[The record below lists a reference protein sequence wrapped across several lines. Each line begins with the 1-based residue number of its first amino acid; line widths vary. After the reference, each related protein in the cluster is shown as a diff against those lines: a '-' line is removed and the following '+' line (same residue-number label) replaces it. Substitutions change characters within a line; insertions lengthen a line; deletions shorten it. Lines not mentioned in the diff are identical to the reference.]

1 MGDTEQIEVGAL
13 GKEAGKV
20 EMLGVRGSVAESR
33 RSMNQVVKLIWNSN
47 WGCWE
52 FPLGINSGRLVW
64 RPWMNLADLQYL
76 NLEVHHPD
84 WGHTLHIGSLPKT
97 DCRENKMVDPL
108 CREAAILCWSTLAE
122 RLPMDFVKTF
132 LDDMSIQEAS
142 TKSFLPGLHNSSLYS
157 PSEVLPTPNPFSLP
171 LITSLLV

>member
-13 GKEAGKV
+13 GKEAGKT

-33 RSMNQVVKLIWNSN
+33 RSVNQVVKLIWNSN
-47 WGCWE
+47 WGCCWE
-52 FPLGINSGRLVW
+52 FPLVINSARLVW

-84 WGHTLHIGSLPKT
+84 WGHTLHIDSLPKT

-108 CREAAILCWSTLAE
+108 CGEAAILCWSTLAE
-122 RLPMDFVKTF
+122 GLPMDFVKTF

-142 TKSFLPGLHNSSLYS
+142 TKSFLPGLHNSS
-157 PSEVLPTPNPFSLP
+157 PTPNPFSLP
-171 LITSLLV
+171 LITSLLI

>member
-1 MGDTEQIEVGAL
+1 MGDIEQIEVGAL

-33 RSMNQVVKLIWNSN
+33 RGMNQAVKLIWSSN
-47 WGCWE
+47 WGCCWE
-52 FPLGINSGRLVW
+52 FPLGINCARLVW

-84 WGHTLHIGSLPKT
+84 WGHTQHIGSLPKT
-97 DCRENKMVDPL
+97 DCRESKMVDPL
-108 CREAAILCWSTLAE
+108 LGEAGFLCWSTLAE
-122 RLPMDFVKTF
+122 GLPMDFVQTL
-132 LDDMSIQEAS
+132 LDDMSVQEAS

-157 PSEVLPTPNPFSLP
+157 LSEVLPRPP
-171 LITSLLV
+171 LYYFP

>member
-1 MGDTEQIEVGAL
+1 MGDIEQIEVGAL

-33 RSMNQVVKLIWNSN
+33 RGMNQAVKLIWSSN
-47 WGCWE
+47 WGCCWE
-52 FPLGINSGRLVW
+52 FPLGINCARLVW

-84 WGHTLHIGSLPKT
+84 WGHTQHIGSLPKT
-97 DCRENKMVDPL
+97 DCRESKMVDPL
-108 CREAAILCWSTLAE
+108 LGEAGFLCWSTLAE
-122 RLPMDFVKTF
+122 GLPMDFVQTL
-132 LDDMSIQEAS
+132 LDDMSVQEAS

-157 PSEVLPTPNPFSLP
+157 LSEVLPRPP
-171 LITSLLV
+171 LYYVP